1 MSAPTFQTS
10 LFSNLVMLTRND
22 DRLTMTG
29 CLCRDVTARHFELN
43 TPITIKLDELKD
55 SLPDFWAPWPTLN
68 YDQVRDM
75 YGADR
80 EEAMKLIETRAI
92 SPVILPYGSCSI
104 YQLRLL
110 TSVTPVLCLVPTCNL
125 EGVNAR
131 AVQFA
136 ERAVFRQ
143 HMVQPLTKKIT
154 SNMGIDPREL
164 SPDCWH
170 EILGRLEHICQFQ
183 PCMMN
188 PVKAATDAVNDMN
201 LHSGNIY
208 HIVRQ
213 DYFRRI
219 LKKGETVTVHIL
231 PQNVGRGYH
240 YSYTGEVKDIG
251 TDGVILKSGI
261 GHRDTDFIKYT
272 VIDRIEHQ

>member
-1 MSAPTFQTS
+1 MSTPTFQTS

-29 CLCRDVTARHFELN
+29 CLCRDVKAQHFELN
-43 TPITIKLDELKD
+43 TPVTIKLDELKD

-68 YDQVRDM
+68 HDKVRDM

-80 EEAMKLIETRAI
+80 EEAMKLIETRAV

-110 TSVTPVLCLVPTCNL
+110 TPMTPVLCLVPTCNL

-154 SNMGIDPREL
+154 SNTGIDPREL

-188 PVKAATDAVNDMN
+188 PVKTATDAVNDMN

-240 YSYTGEVKDIG
+240 YNYTGEVKDVD
-251 TDGVILKSGI
+251 TDGVILKHGI
-261 GHRDTDFIKYT
+261 GHRDTDYIKYT

>member
-1 MSAPTFQTS
+1 MSTPTFQTS

-29 CLCRDVTARHFELN
+29 CLCRDVKARHFELN
-43 TPITIKLDELKD
+43 TPVTIKLDELKN

-68 YDQVRDM
+68 HDKVRDM

-80 EEAMKLIETRAI
+80 EEAMKLIETRAV

-110 TSVTPVLCLVPTCNL
+110 TPMTPVLCLVPTCNL

-154 SNMGIDPREL
+154 SNTGIDPREL

-188 PVKAATDAVNDMN
+188 PVKTATDAVNDMN

-240 YSYTGEVKDIG
+240 YNYTGEVKDVD
-251 TDGVILKSGI
+251 TDGVILKHGI
-261 GHRDTDFIKYT
+261 GHRDTDYIKYT

>member
-1 MSAPTFQTS
+1 M
-10 LFSNLVMLTRND
+10 
-22 DRLTMTG
+22 
-29 CLCRDVTARHFELN
+29 
-43 TPITIKLDELKD
+43 
-55 SLPDFWAPWPTLN
+55 
-68 YDQVRDM
+68 
-75 YGADR
+75 
-80 EEAMKLIETRAI
+80 
-92 SPVILPYGSCSI
+92 
-104 YQLRLL
+104 
-110 TSVTPVLCLVPTCNL
+110 PTCNL

-154 SNMGIDPREL
+154 SNTGIDPREL

-188 PVKAATDAVNDMN
+188 PVKTGADAVNDMN

-240 YSYTGEVKDIG
+240 YNYTGEVKDVD

>member
-1 MSAPTFQTS
+1 MSTPTFQTS

-43 TPITIKLDELKD
+43 TPVTIKLNELKD

-68 YDQVRDM
+68 HDKVRDM

-110 TSVTPVLCLVPTCNL
+110 TPVTPVLCLIPTCNL

-143 HMVQPLTKKIT
+143 HMVQPLTPKIT
-154 SNMGIDPREL
+154 SNTGIDPREL

-240 YSYTGEVKDIG
+240 YNYTGEVKAVD
-251 TDGVILKSGI
+251 TDGVVLKSGI